1 MNKTLSG
8 CDQKAAVVRRA
19 IMREGRSRDRVSVT
33 TVQVLLL
40 VDDFQVSFGFLQ
52 AVMHGEERRAES
64 ERTLVDTFTSTS
76 SAGAVPI

>member
-1 MNKTLSG
+1 
-8 CDQKAAVVRRA
+8 
-19 IMREGRSRDRVSVT
+19 VSVT

-52 AVMHGEERRAES
+52 AVMHREERRVES

>member
-1 MNKTLSG
+1 VTKKLQWCGVQSCG
-8 CDQKAAVVRRA
+8 V
-19 IMREGRSRDRVSVT
+19 REGRSRDRVSVT

-52 AVMHGEERRAES
+52 PVMHGEERRVES